1 MLIQMASLGNGGHS
15 YGILINDKQFNFDGD
30 GSDHISSINDITL
43 NKKVYSDINKQIDI
57 YNKALNNDK
66 NMNEDKKQ
74 IKLTESEFKQ
84 LVSESVKSVINEISK
99 SGLKKKWINKI
110 YKVITPLTSHIYIDE
125 AWQNAKYVLR
135 VIDELLDESALE
147 VLLKAP
153 FYRLNVTSATVTAK
167 EEYKGSKIG
176 TITLPT
182 DFLRLVSFSMS
193 DWQQPVTSFAIQG
206 DEIAKKQANKYLR
219 GGVAKPVAVLSK
231 NSSGYSAT
239 YYSTNAETHSV
250 TEFLYIKKADAT
262 EVSDSQLIDAMVWIC
277 AGKTLGVLNESNL
290 SALCYE
296 NAKGLMV

>member
-1 MLIQMASLGNGGHS
+1 MERSA
-15 YGILINDKQFNFDGD
+15 LIN
-30 GSDHISSINDITL
+30 
-43 NKKVYSDINKQIDI
+43 KVK
-57 YNKALNNDK
+57 
-66 NMNEDKKQ
+66 
-74 IKLTESEFKQ
+74 TR
-84 LVSESVKSVINEISK
+84 
-99 SGLKKKWINKI
+99 
-110 YKVITPLTSHIYIDE
+110 IDE
-125 AWQNAKYVLR
+125 VCASGDVIVEVDVENTKPYDSI
-135 VIDELLDESALE
+135 IDELLDESALE

-250 TEFLYIKKADAT
+250 TEFLYIKEVDAT
-262 EVSDSQLIDAMVWIC
+262 KVSDSQLVDAMCWLC
-277 AGKTLGVLNESNL
+277 AAKTLGVLGENTLANQC
-290 SALCYE
+290 AE
-296 NAKGLMV
+296 NAKGLML